1 MIQILVVEDDM
12 ELNKIM
18 CKSLEKGG
26 YQAYGCTTVSKAFD
40 RMEEVIFD
48 MIITDI
54 MMPVIDG
61 FELAESVRMQDK
73 KIPILFVTAR
83 NDFTAKQ
90 KGFLLGI
97 DDYMVKPV
105 DMKELLLRVGALI
118 RRANIATTKRIEIGT
133 LVLDSE
139 EICAYL
145 NGEELFLTV
154 KEFNIL
160 YKLLS
165 YPKKTFTRNQL
176 MEVSGIDTEGGLRT
190 IDVYITKL
198 RNKFNACIEFE
209 IVTVHG
215 LGYKAV
221 INEKR

>member
-1 MIQILVVEDDM
+1 MIQILVVEDDV

-40 RMEEVIFD
+40 RMGEVIFD

-54 MMPVIDG
+54 MMPDIDG
-61 FELAESVRMQDK
+61 FELAESVRVQDK
-73 KIPILFVTAR
+73 QIPILFVTAR
-83 NDFTAKQ
+83 SDFNAKQ
-90 KGFLLGI
+90 KGYLLGI

-118 RRANIATTKRIEIGT
+118 RRANIANKKRIEIGN

-145 NGEELFLTV
+145 KGEELFLTV
-154 KEFNIL
+154 KEFSII

-176 MEVSGIDTEGGLRT
+176 MDVSGVETEGGLRT

-198 RNKFNACIEFE
+198 RNKFADCAEFE

-221 INEKR
+221 IK

>member
-1 MIQILVVEDDM
+1 MIQILVVEDDV

-26 YQAYGCTTVSKAFD
+26 YQPYGCTTVLEAYD
-40 RMEEVIFD
+40 RMEEVLFD

-54 MMPVIDG
+54 MMPEIDG
-61 FELAESVRMQDK
+61 FELAESVRIQDK
-73 KIPILFVTAR
+73 QIPILFVTAR
-83 NDFTAKQ
+83 NDFNAKR
-90 KGFLLGI
+90 KGYLLGI

-105 DMKELLLRVGALI
+105 DMKEMLLRVGALI
-118 RRANIATTKRIEIGT
+118 RRANIVNKKRIEIGP

-145 NGEELFLTV
+145 DEEEIPMTV

-176 MEVSGIDTEGGLRT
+176 MEVMGLETEGGIRT

-198 RNKFNACIEFE
+198 RNKFAECKEFE
-209 IVTVHG
+209 IITVHG

-221 INEKR
+221 IK